1 LIGVAYEVTALQF
14 LGSADSGLGMPS
26 IAKWAEGKKARNRM
40 AKVGNK
46 IQWETMMAAV
56 DGMKVQQEYQ
66 QKLSA
71 AKTPEERAQLEHEMQ
86 VATTSIMLRIIW
98 TMTSVDITSSIH
110 EACQMVFFDQS
121 VEKETRKLRAKAVK
135 KLGEIFQSIPEPE
148 FPDGEKKDAKYLF
161 EEAAMAA
168 TLETIKQKDGAIRC
182 WWIRSLLIKRMKFR
196 FRFDLVGLAYS
207 YTSNFEPTLNQS
219 TRRSLF

>member
-1 LIGVAYEVTALQF
+1 MAYEVTALQF

-40 AKVGNK
+40 TKVGNK
-46 IQWETMMAAV
+46 NQWETMMAAV

-66 QKLSA
+66 QKLAA

-98 TMTSVDITSSIH
+98 TTTSVDITSSIH

-168 TLETIKQKDGAIRC
+168 TLETIKRKDEATFAAG
-182 WWIRSLLIKRMKFR
+182 
-196 FRFDLVGLAYS
+196 G
-207 YTSNFEPTLNQS
+207 YTH
-219 TRRSLF
+219 